1 MMNKNQHTGA
11 GRPASGKKP
20 VRHAAPGAA
29 SSSGSRLL
37 PAVVISGAVVSA
49 VTVMVSLL
57 AYFQPVV
64 LTNPADWKAVAWVR
78 EMISEKKQAAKA
90 AGTDAQA
97 HGESEGGEG
106 GTAGNGGQNAGGGES
121 ASLSPGEVQPIELG
135 ELSDLDMESFPTE
148 EGTMYSAVLDTS
160 MGPMVYYSQGD
171 VRWADYLYGG
181 ADPMKKYGCG
191 PSATAMLISSFSPQ
205 GADVTPIEAADWS
218 AANGYYAAQGGSYHG
233 LIPQSL
239 AAYGLKVESVQ
250 DRSPAHVQELLQTG
264 HVLVALM
271 GKGALTNNGH
281 FILITRSLEDGYVS
295 IADPNRYENCKK
307 SWDLNALLAELKR
320 SYDSGG
326 PLWAVS
332 AGE

>member
-1 MMNKNQHTGA
+1 MNRNQNAGA
-11 GRPASGKKP
+11 GKAKAGKKT
-20 VRHAAPGAA
+20 VRHSAPGAGSA
-29 SSSGSRLL
+29 SGSHLFA
-37 PAVVISGAVVSA
+37 AVIVTGAVVSA
-49 VTVMVSLL
+49 ITVMISLL
-57 AYFQPVV
+57 AYFQPAI
-64 LTNPADWKAVAWVR
+64 LTNPADWKAVAWIR
-78 EMISEKKQAAKA
+78 GMISEKKSAE
-90 AGTDAQA
+90 DAEVPSNGA
-97 HGESEGGEG
+97 L
-106 GTAGNGGQNAGGGES
+106 AGNGSQTADTYSGDIP
-121 ASLSPGEVQPIELG
+121 SLSPGEVQPIELG
-135 ELSDLDMESFPTE
+135 ELSELDMESFPTE

-191 PSATAMLISSFSPQ
+191 PSAIAMLISSFSPQ
-205 GADVTPIEAADWS
+205 GAEVTPIEIADWS
-218 AANGYYAAQGGSYHG
+218 AANGYYAAQGGSYHS

-239 AAYGLKVESVQ
+239 AAYGLNVESIQ

-264 HVLVALM
+264 HILVALM

-281 FILITRSLEDGYVS
+281 FILITKSLEDGYVS

-332 AGE
+332 AQE

>member
-97 HGESEGGEG
+97 HRES
-106 GTAGNGGQNAGGGES
+106 AGDGGGAADIS
-121 ASLSPGEVQPIELG
+121 AKNRPDLSPGEVQPIELG
-135 ELSDLDMESFPTE
+135 ELSELDMESFPTE
-148 EGTMYSAVLDTS
+148 EVTMYSAVLDTS
-160 MGPMVYYSQGD
+160 LGPMVYYSQGD

-191 PSATAMLISSFSPQ
+191 PSATAMLISSFSSM
-205 GADVTPIEAADWS
+205 GADVTPIEIADWS
-218 AANGYYAAQGGSYHG
+218 AANGYYAAQGGSYHS
-233 LIPQSL
+233 LIPRSL
-239 AAYGLKVESVQ
+239 EAYGLKVESVQ
-250 DRSPAHVQELLQTG
+250 DRSPAHVQELLRSE

-307 SWDLNALLAELKR
+307 SWELNALLAELKR

-332 AGE
+332 LAE